1 MPVRNP
7 PIPGE
12 LMPYIYIGL
21 CLIIVIWVSSK
32 LKILADTQ
40 RLAQF
45 KLGLFVKF
53 LGPGLVLQFEK
64 GINQWMKVTVGAV
77 GELVDSNVGRFEEK
91 KGKYHDFP
99 IAMTD
104 SARIGSLIR
113 ITGFTSDR
121 ALCILNPDQRKTIQC
136 EKCGHEMTLG

>member
-1 MPVRNP
+1 MSVRSLP
-7 PIPGE
+7 TAGE

-21 CLIIVIWVSSK
+21 CLIIVIWVSST

-64 GINQWMKVTVGAV
+64 GINQWMRLAVGAV
-77 GELVDSNVGRFEEK
+77 GELVAPDMGRFEAK
-91 KGKYHDFP
+91 KGKFFDLP
-99 IAMTD
+99 VEMSD
-104 SARIGSLIR
+104 SARIGNLIR
-113 ITGFTSDR
+113 ITGFTQDR
-121 ALCILNPDQRKTIQC
+121 ALCVMNPDQRKTIQC
-136 EKCGHEMTLG
+136 EKCGHEMTIS